1 MSGLLRVQALVFD
14 LDGTLLDTQED
25 LANSV
30 NHALERSG
38 YPQRSLAEIRS
49 MIGNGVANL
58 VARALPAGAPAGARD
73 EVLALFRAHYAAHMD
88 VCTRPY
94 PGIVPLLEELGRRR
108 IAVAVNSNKY
118 DAALQRLCVRFLAP
132 HYAVAVGERPQLPK
146 KPAPDSV
153 LLALRHLGV
162 PAEAAAYVGD
172 SEVDVET
179 AKNAK
184 MPFIGC
190 AWGLRGEEKLREA
203 GAELVLSKPL
213 DLLDLLAEA

>member
-73 EVLALFRAHYAAHMD
+73 EVLALFR
-88 VCTRPY
+88 TY

-179 AKNAK
+179 AKNAH

-190 AWGLRGEEKLREA
+190 AWGLRGEEKLRGA
-203 GAELVLSKPL
+203 GAELDLSKPL

>member
-73 EVLALFRAHYAAHMD
+73 EVLALFRAHYAEHMD

-132 HYAVAVGERPQLPK
+132 HYAVAVGERPPLPK

-179 AKNAK
+179 AKNAH